1 MLLRGTEC
9 PSRVLPSHDQ
19 HTHKLLSAIATGEHV
34 SQRSLAKSLGIALGL
49 TNLIL
54 RRVVRKGWVRMIH
67 IRPNRV
73 RYLLTPTGIA
83 EKARM
88 SRDSLKYSIRLYT
101 EARARIRDQITEL
114 AQHSARAASAEDN
127 GRVAFLGAGELAEIG
142 YVCLQETDLHL
153 VGVIGD
159 TRRARFFDV
168 PVYPLSALRGQQ
180 LGDERFDWLL
190 VMSLEDHEQTA
201 AELESAQVP
210 LERVH
215 WL

>member
-1 MLLRGTEC
+1 VSLRI
-9 PSRVLPSHDQ
+9 LPSHDQ

-101 EARARIRDQITEL
+101 EARERVRDQIALL
-114 AQHSARAASAEDN
+114 AQNSARGAN
-127 GRVAFLGAGELAEIG
+127 GDGSGRIAFLGAGELAEIG

-153 VGVIGD
+153 IGVVGD
-159 TRRARFFDV
+159 TTRARFFNV

-180 LGDERFDWLL
+180 LGDETFDWLL
-190 VMSLEDHEQTA
+190 VMSLDDRDETA
-201 AELESAQVP
+201 AELESANVP
-210 LERVH
+210 PERVH

>member
-1 MLLRGTEC
+1 MSL
-9 PSRVLPSHDQ
+9 PVLPSHDQ

-101 EARARIRDQITEL
+101 EARERIRDQIAAL
-114 AQHSARAASAEDN
+114 AQTSAQSGN
-127 GRVAFLGAGELAEIG
+127 GNDGRRVAFLGAGELAEIG
-142 YVCLQETDLHL
+142 YVCLQETDLRL

-159 TRRARFFDV
+159 STRARFFNV
-168 PVYPLSALRGQQ
+168 PVYPLSALRGQK
-180 LGDERFDWLL
+180 LGDEAFDWLL
-190 VMSLEDHEQTA
+190 VMSLEEREETA
-201 AELESAQVP
+201 AELESANVP
-210 LERVH
+210 PERVH

>member
-9 PSRVLPSHDQ
+9 PSPDLTSHDQ

-34 SQRSLAKSLGIALGL
+34 SQRSLSKSLGIALGL

-101 EARARIRDQITEL
+101 EVRDRIRDQIAEL
-114 AQHSARAASAEDN
+114 AENSGGNTHDN

-159 TRRARFFDV
+159 RRRARFFDV

-180 LGDERFDWLL
+180 LGDEPFDWLL
-190 VMSLEDHEQTA
+190 VMSLDDREQTA
-201 AELESAQVP
+201 AQLESAQVP